1 MMEVSAA
8 RETVLRFAAP
18 LTPRAV
24 PLDAAALGLVL
35 AEDVAS
41 DLDSPPF
48 TKAMMDGFAV
58 RAAELAAGPVALF
71 IVGEIQAGAEPDVPV
86 EPGEAVGIYTG
97 APMPDGAD
105 AVVMKE
111 RCEVHDNGT
120 VTANDPTLKSGK
132 NVLPRAAEMKVGD
145 VVTPA
150 GTVLT
155 PTAFGLLAAV
165 GKTAVRAVPRPTV
178 AILATGN
185 ELVEPP
191 QAPTGGQIRNTNGP
205 MLLAQVAQAGAM
217 PRYLGV
223 APDDADTTA
232 ALIRDGLESA
242 DVLVLAGG
250 VSAGKFDLVPEV
262 LKSQGVEIH
271 FHHVRMKPGK
281 PLLFGTKGTKLVFG
295 LPGNP
300 VSAFVGF
307 ELFVRPA
314 LRKLGGHALPGPC
327 EGRFELTEDLTAKH
341 DRPTYHPARLHVP
354 SGFVHALPWFG
365 SADLRAL
372 LTANALIA
380 LPTGEVKLKAGERV
394 NVVFGHG

>member
-1 MMEVSAA
+1 MLEVAEA
-8 RETVLRFAAP
+8 RETALRLTAP
-18 LTPRAV
+18 LTPRVV

-48 TKAMMDGFAV
+48 AKALMDGFAV
-58 RAAELAAGPVALF
+58 RAAELAEGAATLF
-71 IVGEIQAGAEPDVPV
+71 IVGEVQAGAEPDVPV
-86 EPGEAVGIYTG
+86 EEGEAVGIFTG

-105 AVVMKE
+105 AVVMRE

-120 VTANDPTLKSGK
+120 VTATDTALTPGK
-132 NVLPRAAEMKVGD
+132 NMLPRAAEMKAGD
-145 VVTPA
+145 LVAPA

-165 GKTAVRAVPRPTV
+165 GKTATKVVPRPTV

-191 QAPTGGQIRNTNGP
+191 AVPTGGQIRNTNGP
-205 MLLAQVAQAGAM
+205 MLVAQVAQAGAV
-217 PRYLGV
+217 PRYLGI
-223 APDDADTTA
+223 ASDDADATA
-232 ALIRDGLESA
+232 ALVRQGLESA
-242 DVLVLAGG
+242 DVLLLAGG

-262 LKSQGVEIH
+262 LKAQGVEVH

-281 PLLFGTKGTKLVFG
+281 PLLFGTKGNKLVFG

-327 EGRFELTEDLTAKH
+327 ERRFELTEDLTARH
-341 DRPTYHPARLHVP
+341 DRPTYHPARIHVP
-354 SGFVHALPWFG
+354 SGFVQPLKWFG
-365 SADLRAL
+365 SADLRVL
-372 LTANALIA
+372 LTANALIV
-380 LPTGEVKLKAGERV
+380 LPPGEVKLKAGERV
-394 NVVFGHG
+394 SVVISEG

>member
-1 MMEVSAA
+1 MMEVPEA
-8 RETVLRFAAP
+8 RETVLRFALP
-18 LTPRAV
+18 LPPRVTA
-24 PLDAAALGLVL
+24 LDAAALGQVL
-35 AEDVAS
+35 AEGVAS

-48 TKAMMDGFAV
+48 AKALMDGFAV
-58 RAAELAAGPVALF
+58 RVADLADGPVTLF

-86 EPGEAVGIYTG
+86 EEGEAVGIFTG

-105 AVVMKE
+105 GVVIKE

-120 VTANDPTLKSGK
+120 VTATDTALTPGK
-132 NVLPRAAEMKVGD
+132 NMLPRAAEMKAGD
-145 VVTPA
+145 VVAPA

-165 GKTAVRAVPRPTV
+165 GKTAVRAFPRPTV

-191 QAPTGGQIRNTNGP
+191 GVPTGGQIRNTNGA
-205 MLLAQVAQAGAM
+205 MLAAQTAQAGAV
-217 PRYLGV
+217 PRYLGI
-223 APDDADTTA
+223 APDDADATA
-232 ALIRDGLESA
+232 ALIRQGLESA

-262 LKSQGVEIH
+262 LKSQGVEVH

-281 PLLFGTKGTKLVFG
+281 PLLFGTKGAKLVFG

-314 LRKLGGHALPGPC
+314 LRKLAGHALPGPR

-341 DRPTYHPARLHVP
+341 DRPTYHPARVYLP
-354 SGFVHALPWFG
+354 SGFVQPLPWFG

-380 LPTGEVKLKAGERV
+380 LPPGEVKLKAGEKV
-394 NVVFGHG
+394 TVVFSEG